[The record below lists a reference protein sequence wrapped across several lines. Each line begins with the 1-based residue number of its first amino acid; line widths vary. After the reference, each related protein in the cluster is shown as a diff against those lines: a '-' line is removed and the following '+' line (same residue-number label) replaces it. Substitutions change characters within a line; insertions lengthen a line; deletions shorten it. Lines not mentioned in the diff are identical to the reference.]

1 VNTPSESIAPPAVK
15 PVEAAARPVGS
26 PAIRRVGEVRF
37 ADVSKF
43 YGEVLG
49 VNRVTLDL
57 HPGITALVGPNG
69 SGKST
74 LMNLVTGLV
83 GPTRGTMTVLGHEP
97 RHPETFRHIGY
108 CSQFDAFP
116 RGATGYQFVASYLRL
131 FGYAES
137 EVKRR
142 AWAAIER
149 VQLVEA
155 AKRRVAG
162 YSKGMRQRIKLAQAT
177 AHEPQVL
184 VLDEPLNGL
193 DPMARSEFIAM
204 FRELASAGRHV
215 VVSSHIL
222 HEVDLIA
229 DQLVMMHQGYVVAEG
244 EIPEMREEIVTER
257 PLQVMVR
264 CNAPSQL
271 AATLFAAGQAT
282 EIKLLEDGG
291 GLVATTRD
299 ADRFYLLLNQL
310 ASSGELDVES
320 VAPADED
327 AHAVYRYLIG
337 AEAS

>member
-1 VNTPSESIAPPAVK
+1 VS
-15 PVEAAARPVGS
+15 AAQVH
-26 PAIRRVGEVRF
+26 F

-74 LMNLVTGLV
+74 LMNLLTGLV
-83 GPTRGTMTVLGHEP
+83 SPTAGRVSVLGHEP
-97 RHPETFRHIGY
+97 RHPETFRHVGY

-116 RGATGYQFVASYLRL
+116 RGATGFQFIAGYLRL
-131 FGYAES
+131 FGYPEA

-162 YSKGMRQRIKLAQAT
+162 YSKGMRQRVKLAQAM
-177 AHEPQVL
+177 AHDPQVL

-193 DPMARSEFIAM
+193 DPMARAEFIAL
-204 FRELASAGRHV
+204 FRELASGGRHV

-229 DQLVMMHQGYVVAEG
+229 DQLVMLHQGYVVAEG
-244 EIPEMREEIVTER
+244 EIPEMREEIVTDR

-264 CNAPSQL
+264 CSAPGQL
-271 AATLFAAGQAT
+271 AAKLFGGGHAV
-282 EIKLLEDGG
+282 EVKLLEDGS

-310 ASSGELDVES
+310 ASSGELDVEA

-337 AEAS
+337 SEAT

>member
-1 VNTPSESIAPPAVK
+1 MSAAVATKGSVPAQVH
-15 PVEAAARPVGS
+15 
-26 PAIRRVGEVRF
+26 F

-49 VNRVTLDL
+49 VNGVTLDVP
-57 HPGITALVGPNG
+57 PGITALVGPNG

-74 LMNLVTGLV
+74 LMNLLTGLV
-83 GPTRGTMTVLGHEP
+83 APTSGTLSVLGHHP
-97 RHPETFRHIGY
+97 RHPDTFRHIGY

-116 RGATGYQFVASYLRL
+116 RGATGFQFVAGYLRL
-131 FGYAES
+131 FGYE
-137 EVKRR
+137 EVEVVRR
-142 AWAAIER
+142 TWAAIEK

-162 YSKGMRQRIKLAQAT
+162 YSKGMRQRIKLAQAM

-193 DPMARSEFIAM
+193 DPMARAEFIAL
-204 FRELASAGRHV
+204 FRELASGGRHV

-229 DQLVMMHQGYVVAEG
+229 DQLVMLHQGYVVAEG
-244 EIPEMREEIVTER
+244 EIPEMREEITTDR
-257 PLQVMVR
+257 PLQVMVH
-264 CNAPSQL
+264 CAEPSRL
-271 AATLFAAGQAT
+271 AARLFAADHAV
-282 EIKLLEDGG
+282 EVKLLEDRS

-299 ADRFYLLLNQL
+299 ADRFYLLINEL
-310 ASSGELDVES
+310 ASRGELAVES

-337 AEAS
+337 SEAS

>member
-1 VNTPSESIAPPAVK
+1 MS
-15 PVEAAARPVGS
+15 AAAATASGPR
-26 PAIRRVGEVRF
+26 EVRF
-37 ADVSKF
+37 TDVSKF

-49 VNRVTLDL
+49 VNRVNLEL

-74 LMNLVTGLV
+74 LMNLLTGLV
-83 GPTRGTMTVLGHEP
+83 SPTRGTLSVLGHGSH
-97 RHPETFRHIGY
+97 HPEIFRHVGY

-116 RGATGYQFVASYLRL
+116 RGASGFQFVAGYLRL
-131 FGYAES
+131 FGYEEA

-142 AWAAIER
+142 AWASIER
-149 VQLVEA
+149 VGLVEP

-162 YSKGMRQRIKLAQAT
+162 YSKGMRQRIKLAQAM
-177 AHEPQVL
+177 AHDPQVL

-193 DPMARSEFIAM
+193 DPMARAEFIAL
-204 FRELASAGRHV
+204 FRELASEGRHV

-229 DQLVMMHQGYVVAEG
+229 DQLVMLHQGYVVAEG
-244 EIPEMREEIVTER
+244 EIPEMREEIVTDR
-257 PLQVMVR
+257 PLQILVR
-264 CNAPSQL
+264 CAQPSRL
-271 AATLFAAGQAT
+271 AATLFGA
-282 EIKLLEDGG
+282 EHVVEVKLLEDRS

-299 ADRFYLLLNQL
+299 ADRFYLLINDL
-310 ASSGELDVES
+310 ASRGELDVEA

-337 AEAS
+337 SEA